1 MNINQISQ
9 GILAKFETCRLV
21 VWQDED
27 QEFTEQ
33 LDQLAID
40 GIEVINLD
48 NFSHFQVK
56 ERIELREPETPFLLY
71 STKAPSEPARDWL
84 YDIRLYAP
92 SFYADSSSMILHDL
106 GMRMEFRPLVAQYR
120 PFFSGKGYEKRI
132 ARLKK
137 LLPAD
142 ANKEEL
148 ELALMAA
155 ALWVESPNFQAI
167 VQHLLVD
174 LAQDIQGYEAGD
186 EQQQPLNE
194 LAKYNLLT
202 TFWQFAYHEFGFGIE
217 VDPDAE
223 ERTQPQLND
232 LAVKLLFTECYQSLI
247 NGGLPA
253 KETQLSSFTPHLL
266 PLPINERGE
275 RDDEHHRV
283 GFNSS
288 KRAAAVFLVKN
299 FRENSKNQQAYKAL
313 ATSIEREFELKHILS
328 QVTMPCYLSVSET
341 FEYAEQK
348 MILLLAQQIN
358 ALEQAKVDD
367 LVAQRL
373 TSHWSR
379 SESKYAYI
387 LKAIKAAKQFY
398 TLKQQYIG
406 GFVFDSAK
414 AMYRAY
420 EQDLYKF
427 DATYRQF
434 CENATHVAQDGAD
447 ILKGTG
453 LVDDIENL
461 YVNWYLHDLAIA
473 WGKLVDQDKLLEHWK
488 LFGVSNQY
496 DFYQQQVEAV
506 FNSASQVKKV
516 FVIVSDALRYEVA
529 HDIHDQ
535 LNNEKRF
542 KSDIKSQLGVV
553 PSYTQLGMA
562 ALLPHNKLTAHLGNK
577 VEYKADGIS
586 VHGLENRQKILASR
600 NGVAFKASEVMSWT
614 NEEGRQKVYDAR
626 VVYIYHDQIDAIGDK
641 AATEDQ
647 TFSAC
652 ADAVNQIKKLVDRII
667 NRLNGSR
674 IVVTADHGFIF
685 KTSDVVESD
694 KTALAVMPH
703 GAIEAKKR
711 YLIGQHLPADD
722 HYWLGK
728 MVVTANLCLD
738 ECDPEFIVPRGSNRF
753 NFVGGAKFIHGGIM
767 PQEICVPVLHIR
779 GLKTEKQQAQHAKE
793 KVKVVPLSPIRIVSL
808 SDKIEFLQTD
818 AVGEQFMA
826 RKLKVWI
833 EDPNGLAVSGKQ
845 EVLFDSASSSIED
858 RKRKVVIVL
867 QGNGFDRNTDYK
879 LVMEDMTQEGKVSRL
894 PSHSVTIDIAIED
907 DFF

>member
-1 MNINQISQ
+1 MNIDQISQ
-9 GILAKFETCRLV
+9 GILAKFDTCRLV
-21 VWQDED
+21 LWQDED

-33 LDQLAID
+33 LDQLAIN

-48 NFSHFQVK
+48 DFSHFQVK
-56 ERIELREPETPFLLY
+56 ERIELREPTTQFLLY
-71 STKAPSEPARDWL
+71 STQTPSEPARDWL

-92 SFYADSSSMILHDL
+92 AFYADSSSMILHDL
-106 GMRMEFRPLVAQYR
+106 GMRMEFRPLAAQYR
-120 PFFSGKGYEKRI
+120 TFFTNKERI
-132 ARLKK
+132 VRLKK
-137 LLPAD
+137 LLPTN
-142 ANKEEL
+142 ANKEEF

-155 ALWVESPNFQAI
+155 TLKVESPNFQAI
-167 VQHLLVD
+167 VQQLLVE
-174 LAQDIQGYEAGD
+174 LAEDAHCDEHVEA
-186 EQQQPLNE
+186 QTTSLAE
-194 LAKYNLLT
+194 LAKYNLLS
-202 TFWQFAYHEFGFGIE
+202 TFWQFAYQEFGFG
-217 VDPDAE
+217 VACDGDADAKPV
-223 ERTQPQLND
+223 PQLHD
-232 LAVKLLFTECYQSLI
+232 LAVKLLFTECYQSLL
-247 NGGLPA
+247 NGGLPT
-253 KETQLSSFTPHLL
+253 KESVLDCFTPHLL
-266 PLPINERGE
+266 PLPINEHGE
-275 RDDEHHRV
+275 RDEDAQRV

-288 KRAAAVFLVKN
+288 KRAAAVFLIKN
-299 FRENSKNQQAYKAL
+299 WRENSKNQAAYNRLSAEV
-313 ATSIEREFELKHILS
+313 ERTFELKSILS
-328 QVTMPCYLSVSET
+328 QVNMPCYLSASET

-348 MILLLAQQIN
+348 MILLLANQIN
-358 ALEQAKVDD
+358 DLDQAKVDD

-379 SESKYAYI
+379 SEPKYGYM

-398 TLKQQYIG
+398 SLKQQYIG
-406 GFVFDSAK
+406 GFHFDSAQ

-420 EQDLYKF
+420 EQTLFRF

-473 WGKLVDQDKLLEHWK
+473 WGKLVDQDKLLDNWK
-488 LFGVSNQY
+488 LAGVSNQY
-496 DFYQQQVEAV
+496 DFYQRQVESV
-506 FNSASQVKKV
+506 FHTASQVKKV
-516 FVIVSDALRYEVA
+516 FVIISDALRYEVA

-542 KSDIKSQLGVV
+542 KSEIKSQLGVV

-614 NEEGRQKVYDAR
+614 NEQGRQNVYDAR

-647 TFSAC
+647 TFAAC

-674 IVVTADHGFIF
+674 IVVTADHGFLF

-694 KTALAVMPH
+694 KTALAVMPQ

-711 YLIGQHLPADD
+711 YLIGEHLPADD
-722 HYWLGK
+722 YYWLGK
-728 MVVTANLCLD
+728 MVTTANLCK
-738 ECDPEFIVPRGSNRF
+738 EGSDPEFMVPRGSNRF

-779 GLKTEKQQAQHAKE
+779 GLKSEKQQAQYAKE
-793 KVKVVPLSPIRIVSL
+793 KVNVVPISPIRLVSL

-818 AVGEQFMA
+818 AVGDQFMA

-833 EDPNGLAVSGKQ
+833 EDPNGVAVSGKQ
-845 EVLFDSASSSIED
+845 DVLFDSTSTSIDD
-858 RKRKVVIVL
+858 RKRKVVFVL

-879 LVMEDMTQEGKVSRL
+879 LVMDDITQEGKISRL
-894 PSHSVTIDIAIED
+894 PAHSVTIDIAIED